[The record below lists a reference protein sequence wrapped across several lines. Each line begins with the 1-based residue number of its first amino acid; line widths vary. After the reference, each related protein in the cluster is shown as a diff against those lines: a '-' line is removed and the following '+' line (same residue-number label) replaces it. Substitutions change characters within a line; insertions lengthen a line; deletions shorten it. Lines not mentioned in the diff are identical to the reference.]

1 MFKDYLLNDVLPF
14 WLNHAIDPEH
24 GGIMTCVDENGE
36 LYDEEKSVW
45 FQGRALYTFASC
57 YNQVEQNP
65 DYLQAAKTIY
75 DFLPRCADESG
86 RMAFTVTREGK
97 TIQKRRYYF
106 SETFAAIGC
115 CEYYLATGDEQARIL
130 AEKWFDVAYR
140 LYKDPSLTEPKFN
153 PETAPYHA
161 LSPAMI
167 LLATA
172 QVMRQIDRDT
182 YDAVAKEMVPEI
194 LLHLTEHGLLEN
206 VGKDGEFIH
215 TATGRTVN
223 PGHSLEAAWFLM
235 AEGEYQHDQ
244 TLMQAGKTI
253 IDHAMRYGY
262 KNGGIIA
269 FCDCLGKPAKA
280 LEWDMYLWWPQCEA
294 MIAHALAYRL
304 FQEERYRTAFEELK
318 AFAFSHF
325 ADEKHGEWYGY
336 LHYDGTVAN
345 RLKGNLFKGPFH
357 LPRMLVL
364 LDKLERGQALL

>member
-1 MFKDYLLNDVLPF
+1 MFKDYLIRDVLPF
-14 WLNHAIDPEH
+14 WLNHAIDTEH

-57 YNQVEQNP
+57 YNQVEQT
-65 DYLQAAKTIY
+65 DVYLQAAKTIY

-86 RMAFTVTREGK
+86 RLAFTVTRQGNP
-97 TIQKRRYYF
+97 IQKRRYYF

-115 CEYYLATGDEQARIL
+115 CEYYLATGDEQARER
-130 AEKWFDVAYR
+130 AEMWFDIAYR
-140 LYKDPSLTEPKFN
+140 LYRDPSLTTPKFN

-172 QVMRQIDRDT
+172 QVMRQIDRDK
-182 YDAVAKEMVPEI
+182 YDAIAKEMVPEI
-194 LLHLTEHGLLEN
+194 LLHLTEYGLLEN
-206 VGKDGEFIH
+206 VGKDGAFIN

-235 AEGEYQHDQ
+235 AEGEYQHDPA
-244 TLMQAGKTI
+244 LMQAGKTI

-304 FQEERYRTAFEELK
+304 FGEERYRTTLEKLK

-325 ADEKHGEWYGY
+325 ADTEHGEWYGY

-345 RLKGNLFKGPFH
+345 RLKGNIFKGPFH